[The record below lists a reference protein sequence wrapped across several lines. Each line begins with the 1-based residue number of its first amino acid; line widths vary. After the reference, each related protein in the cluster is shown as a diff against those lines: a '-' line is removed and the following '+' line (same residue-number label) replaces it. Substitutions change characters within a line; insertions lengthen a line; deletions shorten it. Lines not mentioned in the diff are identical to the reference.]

1 MRKVTAILLATAIG
15 LAMAMPAAN
24 AFNPQPDPPGKSKAQ
39 LHEKQKVNPAT
50 KSQTEGGFTNP
61 VAAKGMIIDG
71 GKNATF
77 LKEVDPSP
85 QGKLKARQFR
95 KSKSGPSSG
104 AEKVG
109 FKEVDP
115 SPQGKLKARP
125 SKRSVL

>member
-15 LAMAMPAAN
+15 LVMAVPAAN

-39 LHEKQKVNPAT
+39 LSTRV
-50 KSQTEGGFTNP
+50 NP
-61 VAAKGMIIDG
+61 VAAKGMVIDG
-71 GKNATF
+71 GKTATS

-85 QGKLKARQFR
+85 QGLKARQFT
-95 KSKSGPSSG
+95 KNKSGPSSG

-115 SPQGKLKARP
+115 SPQGKLKATR
-125 SKRSVL
+125 

>member
-1 MRKVTAILLATAIG
+1 MRKVTALLLATTIG
-15 LAMAMPAAN
+15 LVMAMPAAN

-39 LHEKQKVNPAT
+39 LCKRVD
-50 KSQTEGGFTNP
+50 P

-71 GKNATF
+71 CKTTS

-95 KSKSGPSSG
+95 KSTSGPSSG

-115 SPQGKLKARP
+115 SPQGKLKARL
-125 SKRSVL
+125 SERSVP